1 MTLIDSHY
9 FLQVCPGALA
19 QQIPYFQQHNP
30 EGLCIATYMNV
41 STNIGVLTVVIYFFL
56 LKYIY
61 QIPHTVAVPIIL
73 IFSPTAAFLAA
84 FVHNVTIYNISIFL
98 FLCCAIG
105 GSAGSLS
112 AVIMNPFLT
121 NYKSDF
127 ISASR
132 SGGSFCIVLSAIF
145 AAIQSPGSKNPRFST
160 KYYMLLI
167 GIILSFS
174 VFAYFYIVKNGI
186 GLRDEMK
193 SNGLIGNDSENDLSS
208 NSNGNSNSQEINVHC
223 TKNILHKN
231 CQIDESCNKLLENDY
246 DNTLCNTEN
255 SCDEENKNNVEYNDS
270 HIINNNNIENTDN
283 KNNSTENSIIILI
296 QEDRLKNNDI
306 TSYKGTNSSTNSE
319 TSTFDRETNIVI
331 KTKIHKCIES
341 ILPKKLLD
349 SCPYLIQVLPMCAV
363 VGFVNFNTWGMVTAV
378 SPFAFQNVSVSGEG
392 SNSLGLAYEIGAVC
406 LMLGDFSTTFGF
418 IPVKYAIALFT
429 FFTSMIYISAMNVLS
444 VHSTIGSSLLIVS
457 FAFGKFFEA
466 HLVTSIYIKVA
477 SSFNANEREDAA
489 RAVGITDQIFT
500 TMGSIMS
507 SLLVANLASCK

>member
-1 MTLIDSHY
+1 
-9 FLQVCPGALA
+9 
-19 QQIPYFQQHNP
+19 
-30 EGLCIATYMNV
+30 MNV

-61 QIPHTVAVPIIL
+61 QVPHSIAVPIIL

-84 FVHNVTIYNISIFL
+84 FVHDVTIYNVSIFL

-132 SGGSFCIVLSAIF
+132 SGGSFCIVLSAIL
-145 AAIQSPGSKNPRFST
+145 AAIQSPGSKNPRYST

-174 VFAYFYIVKNGI
+174 IFAYFYIVKNGI
-186 GLRDEMK
+186 GLRDAIK
-193 SNGLIGNDSENDLSS
+193 INVLIGNNDENDS
-208 NSNGNSNSQEINVHC
+208 NSNSNSKSNCQDVNVPC
-223 TKNILHKN
+223 TKNLLHNN
-231 CQIDESCNKLLENDY
+231 CQMDDSCDKLLENNY
-246 DNTLCNTEN
+246 YNTLCNTEN
-255 SCDEENKNNVEYNDS
+255 SCDEENNNNDD
-270 HIINNNNIENTDN
+270 HNDNHNIINHSNIENT
-283 KNNSTENSIIILI
+283 NNRNNCTGNPIVILL
-296 QEDRLKNNDI
+296 QDERQKNNDI
-306 TSYKGTNSSTNSE
+306 TSYERTNSSTNSE
-319 TSTFDRETNIVI
+319 TSIIDRETNVII
-331 KTKIHKCIES
+331 KTKIHYCIES

-349 SCPYLIQVLPMCAV
+349 SCPYLVQVLPMCAV

-378 SPFAFQNVSVSGEG
+378 SPFAFQNVSVPGEG

-429 FFTSMIYISAMNVLS
+429 FFTSMIYISAMNVLP
-444 VHSTIGSSLLIVS
+444 VHSTIGSSLLILS
-457 FAFGKFFEA
+457 FSLGKFFEA

-477 SSFNANEREDAA
+477 SNFSASEREDAA
-489 RAVGITDQIFT
+489 RAVGISDQIFT

-507 SLLVANLASCK
+507 SLLVARFVSCK